1 MTFRNINL
9 TSIWIEIY
17 SILGAAFYHKY
28 WHYMFTYNPSQE
40 GKEIKNWL
48 DQRMNCED
56 IAMNFLIANATGELL
71 FLKFVICIK
80 INVQQ
85 WFCINLALICLVYF
99 KTTTLNNYICIKMW
113 LIIPN
118 VDKSLAIFASLN
130 STAFGF

>member
-9 TSIWIEIY
+9 TSIWIQIY

-71 FLKFVICIK
+71 FLKFIIQAFLDFRGFDLRNFRFNTVYDSIIFSSPLY
-80 INVQQ
+80 VLLS
-85 WFCINLALICLVYF
+85 NLDLCSFHFLHLFYVS
-99 KTTTLNNYICIKMW
+99 
-113 LIIPN
+113 PH
-118 VDKSLAIFASLN
+118 
-130 STAFGF
+130 